1 MNLDG
6 VHVFIDLAN
15 NLTTYWK
22 KNKPLRMC
30 QRAPKGLQGNSQWK
44 YMPLEA
50 ANGTRRIK
58 FLEKTE
64 EEISLTQTH
73 EPKTFLLATWKAA
86 SKAGSLL
93 FL

>member
-6 VHVFIDLAN
+6 VHVFTDLTN
-15 NLTTYWK
+15 NFDYLLK
-22 KNKPLRMC
+22 KKPLRMC

-44 YMPLEA
+44 HMPLEA

-64 EEISLTQTH
+64 EEISLT
-73 EPKTFLLATWKAA
+73 
-86 SKAGSLL
+86 
-93 FL
+93 